1 MNRRILL
8 AQAKNFFADVWQ
20 DIIVFFNSL
29 LWHEIIIV
37 LKVVLITLSVLMII
51 GIIIVWIKRA

>member
-1 MNRRILL
+1 M

>member
-1 MNRRILL
+1 MNRRVLL